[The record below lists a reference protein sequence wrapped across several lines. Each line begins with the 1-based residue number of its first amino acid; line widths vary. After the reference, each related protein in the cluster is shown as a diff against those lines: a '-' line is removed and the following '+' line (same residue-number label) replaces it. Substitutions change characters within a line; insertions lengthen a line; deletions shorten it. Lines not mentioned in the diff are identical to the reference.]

1 MKTLKLSVLLSLLV
15 VALSITALADDNSGR
30 IYGKIYTVDGDV
42 LEGLIR
48 WDKNEGNWVDLLDGT
63 KEESKKKRKSTSE
76 RKRYS
81 DRGRGSIEIFGI
93 NIGGSSVYY
102 SGGSQSGI
110 RFGHIQKMEVT
121 GDDEV
126 LLTLKSGQEI
136 ELSQGS
142 TDIGENIR
150 EIVIEDSDEG
160 ELELIWDDID
170 YIELMPAGTSEPS
183 NFGER
188 LYGTLTTRR
197 GDEFTGYICWDVD
210 EIFTKD
216 VLDGETRGRSRKIK
230 FEKIKSIERY
240 SSNGATVIMDDGD
253 ELLLR
258 GTNDVDDSNSGII
271 VGDDNLGQ
279 VIVKWDEFEKVVF
292 TKPTSQVK
300 YSDFDGGRK
309 LHGTVYT
316 EDGDSYTGDI
326 IWDNDEEYTW
336 EILDGE
342 NHDVEFDIEFGKI
355 KSIDK
360 KSYRSSIVTLL
371 DGRQFRLSG
380 SNDVDEDN
388 KGIWIVTGDDEEIEV
403 EWDEFAKVEFK

>member
-1 MKTLKLSVLLSLLV
+1 MKTLKLSLLLSLLV
-15 VALSITALADDNSGR
+15 VALSFTASADDNSGR

-48 WDKNEGNWVDLLDGT
+48 WDKNEGNWVDMLDGT
-63 KEESKKKRKSTSE
+63 KEESRNKRKSKSD
-76 RKRYS
+76 RKRYG
-81 DRGRGSIEIFGI
+81 DRGRKSVEIFGI
-93 NIGGSSVYY
+93 NIGSSSVYY
-102 SGGSQSGI
+102 GGGSQSGI
-110 RFGHIQKMEVT
+110 RFGHIKKMEVT

-150 EIVIEDSDEG
+150 EIVIEDINEG

-170 YIELMPAGTSEPS
+170 YIELMPASTSTES
-183 NFGER
+183 NFGQR

-197 GDEFTGYICWDVD
+197 GDEFTGYVCWDVD
-210 EIFTKD
+210 EIFTTD
-216 VLDGETRGRSRKIK
+216 VLDGETKGRSRKIK
-230 FEKIKSIERY
+230 FGKIKSIERY
-240 SSNGATVIMDDGD
+240 SSNGATVTMDDGD

-258 GTNDVDDSNSGII
+258 GTNDVNDSNSGII
-271 VGDDNLGQ
+271 IGDNKLGQ

-292 TKPTSQVK
+292 TNAPGQVK
-300 YSDFDGGRK
+300 YSDFDGGQK
-309 LHGTVYT
+309 LHGTVFT

-342 NHDVEFDIEFGKI
+342 NNDIQFDVEFGKI

-388 KGIWIVTGDDEEIEV
+388 KGIWIVTNDGEDIEV
-403 EWDEFAKVEFK
+403 DWEDFAKVEFK

>member
-1 MKTLKLSVLLSLLV
+1 MKTLKLSVLLALLV
-15 VALSITALADDNSGR
+15 AALSLTALADDNSGR

-63 KEESKKKRKSTSE
+63 KEEPRNKRKSKSE
-76 RKRYS
+76 RKRYG
-81 DRGRGSIEIFGI
+81 DRGRKSIEIFGVSI
-93 NIGGSSVYY
+93 
-102 SGGSQSGI
+102 SGGSVTYSGSAQSGI
-110 RFGHIQKMEVT
+110 RFGHIQKMEVV

-126 LLTLKSGQEI
+126 LLTLKSGQEV

-150 EIVIEDSDEG
+150 EIVIEDANEG

-170 YIELMPAGTSEPS
+170 YIELMPAGTSEES
-183 NFGER
+183 NFGQR

-210 EIFTKD
+210 EIFTRD
-216 VLDGETRGRSRKIK
+216 ILDGETRGRSRKIK
-230 FEKIKSIERY
+230 FDKIKSIARY
-240 SSNGATVIMDDGD
+240 SSNGATVTMDDGD
-253 ELLLR
+253 EILLR
-258 GTNDVDDSNSGII
+258 GTNDVNDSNSGII
-271 VGDDNLGQ
+271 VGDNNLGQ
-279 VIVKWDEFEKVVF
+279 VIVRWDEFEKVVF
-292 TKPTSQVK
+292 TTPSSQVK
-300 YSDFDGGRK
+300 YADFDGGRK
-309 LHGTVYT
+309 LEGTVYT
-316 EDGDSYTGDI
+316 EDGDSYTGEI
-326 IWDNDEEYTW
+326 IWDNDEEFTW

-342 NHDVEFDIEFGKI
+342 NHDVEFDVEFSKI

-360 KSYRSSIVTLL
+360 KSYRSSLVTLL

-388 KGIWIVTGDDEEIEV
+388 KGIWIVTSDGEEIEV
-403 EWDEFAKVEFK
+403 DWEDFAKVEFK